1 MSETVRCSI
10 TSWKAS
16 IGVTKRTATRS
27 VPARRFSVLSLLA
40 GALSLL
46 AAPAVFGLVGV
57 ALGTV
62 AIAKGDKLGGMA
74 GVGASSALA
83 VTGFYLALNL
93 PA

>member
-1 MSETVRCSI
+1 MSAAAHRSI
-10 TSWKAS
+10 TSDKATPS
-16 IGVTKRTATRS
+16 PTRRIA
-27 VPARRFSVLSLLA
+27 PRPIPGRRLSVLSLAA

-74 GVGASSALA
+74 GIGASSALA
-83 VTGFYLALNL
+83 VTGYYLALNL
-93 PA
+93 TA